1 MVVWLLY
8 SFQAMGFTAEEQR
21 DWVAMDLGPA
31 VVASAHPRTH
41 ILILDDNRLMLPYW
55 AKVVRPLEQRSVP

>member
-1 MVVWLLY
+1 MVMCPY

-31 VVASAHPRTH
+31 VMASIHPHTH
-41 ILILDDNRLMLPYW
+41 ILILDDNRLLLPHW
-55 AKVVRPLEQRSVP
+55 AKVVRPPDTV